1 MRKRLWALSLA
12 GMLALVAVQ
21 PANAAIHELV
31 ASFCSGG
38 AGNVDPG
45 GQIRFGTQSFLR
57 ALQATAIYDIQFGVV
72 PAGQPAPAPGT
83 APVTVEID
91 YDHPASKFSD
101 ASGYFVFIDPEAGL
115 TVYLDAG
122 FPDHPAFEHC
132 AALSGEG

>member
-1 MRKRLWALSLA
+1 MRRRLSALALA

-38 AGNVDPG
+38 AGNVEPG

-57 ALQATAIYDIQFGVV
+57 ALQATGIYDIQFGVV
-72 PAGQPAPAPGT
+72 PAGEPAPEPGT
-83 APVTVEID
+83 TPVTVEID

-101 ASGYFVFIDPEAGL
+101 ASGYFVFVEPEAGL
-115 TVYLDAG
+115 TVYLEAG
-122 FPDHPAFEHC
+122 FPDHPAFERC
-132 AALSGEG
+132 ARLAGDA